1 MEKFKKYLILSQIVP
16 EKRVKFYVNWVPKFY
31 FSCKKVPGEAVTQ
44 NEIDEYLNSL
54 SKHCEEWQVKQ
65 ASDAIHLYLF
75 HLRRGSVKPGWK
87 NVAPDQAWKAASDET
102 VRMLRLRRRSLSTE
116 RIYLVWLRSFYR
128 FVKGKSPER
137 LNNTDVKDFMIHLT
151 ADKKVAPSTQS
162 QAFNA
167 ILFFY
172 RFVLD
177 QHIDDL
183 HGVLRA
189 PRRRRLP
196 VVLTKQ
202 EIDAIFGHMRDTNL
216 LMAKTIYGCGLRLN
230 ECLKLRIKDV
240 DFNRNRLTV
249 RAGKGDKDRITILP
263 ESIKPALH
271 THIKLLWALYLKDRK
286 MNVSGVELPF
296 ALERKYPKA
305 GQEWPWQWVFPAKS
319 LSVDPRSKIIRRHH
333 RHPSNLQ
340 KHLKRAAKRAGIPK
354 RITVHTLR
362 HSFATHLLEDGY
374 DIRTIQELLGH
385 SSVKTTMVYTHVAAK
400 NLMGVKS
407 PLDQ

>member
-1 MEKFKKYLILSQIVP
+1 V
-16 EKRVKFYVNWVPKFY
+16 
-31 FSCKKVPGEAVTQ
+31 VTQ
-44 NEIDEYLNSL
+44 NEIDGYLKNL
-54 SKHCEEWQVKQ
+54 SKHCEEWQVTQ

-75 HLRRGSVKPGWK
+75 HLRRGSVESGWR
-87 NVAPDQAWKAASDET
+87 NAQPDEAWKAASDEI

-128 FVKGKSPER
+128 FVKGKSPAS
-137 LNNTDVKDFMIHLT
+137 LNNTDVKDFMIHL
-151 ADKKVAPSTQS
+151 AANKKVAPSTQN

-177 QHIDDL
+177 QQIDDL
-183 HGVLRA
+183 QGVIRA

-202 EIDAIFGHMRDTNL
+202 EVNAVFGHMRETNL
-216 LMAKTIYGCGLRLN
+216 LMAKTIYGCGLRLT

-240 DFNRNRLTV
+240 DFNRSRLTV
-249 RAGKGDKDRITILP
+249 MAGKGDKDRITILP
-263 ESIKPALH
+263 ESIKPALDA
-271 THIKLLWALYLKDRK
+271 HIKLLWALYLKDQK
-286 MNVSGVELPF
+286 MNVPGVELPY

-305 GQEWPWQWVFPAKS
+305 GQEWPWQWVFPARS
-319 LSVDPRSKIIRRHH
+319 LSVDPRSKIVRRHH
-333 RHPSNLQ
+333 LHPSNLQ
-340 KHLKRAAKRAGIPK
+340 KHLKKAAKGAGIHK
-354 RITVHTLR
+354 RVTVHTLR

-385 SSVKTTMVYTHVAAK
+385 SSVKTTMVYTHVATK